1 MPLSLSP
8 AQAFD
13 WCRNAFLSGGPTNR
27 GGSQVPLAL
36 RDLPGIQG
44 KALARRD
51 DLLQVVFTCRCR
63 PRQDLDRL
71 LGVPEEKP
79 RGVVLSYR
87 PTKVFQAIVEK
98 ALSLTAGH
106 KGDEEL
112 QFLLSYMWNLCVIK
126 LRKENPPTSFPR
138 SFCDELNGI
147 VLPGT
152 ASGKGS
158 YLPLVLSA
166 DGDTGSLGRFRN
178 TLSSNVSWRGVSG
191 RNGENVFSLSFF
203 RLPAKSL
210 TWRP

>member
-1 MPLSLSP
+1 MAGVLLDPILRGSGRSFEEE
-8 AQAFD
+8 QVD
-13 WCRNAFLSGGPTNR
+13 VERSGG
-27 GGSQVPLAL
+27 QAIV
-36 RDLPGIQG
+36 D
-44 KALARRD
+44 
-51 DLLQVVFTCRCR
+51 FTCRCR

-87 PTKVFQAIVEK
+87 PEK

-112 QFLLSYMWNLCVIK
+112 QFLLSYMWNLCVK
-126 LRKENPPTSFPR
+126 ASEGKPSHLLPA
-138 SFCDELNGI
+138 FCELNGI

-178 TLSSNVSWRGVSG
+178 TRLSSNVSWRGVSG